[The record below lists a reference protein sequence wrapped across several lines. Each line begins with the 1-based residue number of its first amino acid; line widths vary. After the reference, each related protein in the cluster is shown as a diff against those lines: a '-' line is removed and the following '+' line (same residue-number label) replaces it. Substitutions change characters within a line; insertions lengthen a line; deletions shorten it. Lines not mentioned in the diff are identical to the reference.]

1 MQTQGSIHLS
11 FFSVPGHLCSCCWCS
26 AKLSGHL
33 MGVPTPLYQTPMLQ
47 VVETSTLKTV
57 SLGICSTA
65 VSSNVHVNLGRSQR
79 QGTGVQA
86 N

>member
-11 FFSVPGHLCSCCWCS
+11 FFSVPGHIRSCCWCS

-33 MGVPTPLYQTPMLQ
+33 MGVPTPIHQTPMLQ
-47 VVETSTLKTV
+47 VVETRTLRTV
-57 SLGICSTA
+57 SLGICQQCACKPWA
-65 VSSNVHVNLGRSQR
+65 VQGR